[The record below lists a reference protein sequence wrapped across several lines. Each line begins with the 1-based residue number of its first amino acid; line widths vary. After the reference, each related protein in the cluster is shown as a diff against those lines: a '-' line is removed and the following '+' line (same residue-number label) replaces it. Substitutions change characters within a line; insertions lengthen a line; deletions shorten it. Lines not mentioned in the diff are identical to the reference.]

1 MVLLYYYVY
10 FFVFHAIRFQ
20 VTVYCICGNF
30 LQPILILIFAPYDH
44 CDLEPQVAL
53 VSFTYSFVLF
63 VVSCL
68 FISLVIAQECSTLV
82 PVGLFH
88 NLI

>member
-30 LQPILILIFAPYDH
+30 LQPILILIIAPHGH
-44 CDLEPQVAL
+44 CLLGPGTTDGTSLIASCIS
-53 VSFTYSFVLF
+53 SFM
-63 VVSCL
+63 
-68 FISLVIAQECSTLV
+68 FI
-82 PVGLFH
+82 H
-88 NLI
+88 